1 MVGRRPGPDLDT
13 LSLPSARTARTTGP
27 GAAVPHHPRFQESD
41 VSHPPRDQTILDA
54 SLIDLASPTEE
65 RNTAST
71 GLDAL
76 DARGMVD
83 VILGEDAT
91 VAAAVQARAGEI
103 AALVEVCVQA
113 ISTGGT
119 VHYLGAGTSGRLAVL
134 DAVELAPTFNA
145 DPSMVTAHLAGG
157 DGAFLTAV
165 EGAED
170 STAAGAELVREQCAP
185 GDVVIGLAASGRTP
199 FVGGAL
205 EAARVAGMPTALIS
219 ANPQA
224 ELAGF
229 ADHPILLDVGPEV
242 VTGSTR
248 MKAGTAQKLT
258 LNALSTA
265 MMVRLGTTFGNLMID
280 VRPTNAKLVARTV
293 RMLVQASGQ
302 DPQHA
307 AAVLE
312 AAGGSVRVALVA
324 LLSGAEVA
332 AAAEVLE
339 QFPRDARR
347 VGDPAGIRSAVAA
360 LGAQG

>member
-1 MVGRRPGPDLDT
+1 MSSPQRDEQPLDVDL
-13 LSLPSARTARTTGP
+13 
-27 GAAVPHHPRFQESD
+27 V
-41 VSHPPRDQTILDA
+41 
-54 SLIDLASPTEE
+54 DLASPTEE
-65 RNTAST
+65 RNPASAE
-71 GLDAL
+71 LDAL

-91 VAAAVQARAGEI
+91 VAAAVQARAGEV
-103 AALVEVCVQA
+103 AALVETCVEA
-113 ISTGGT
+113 IAAGGT

-170 STAAGAELVREQCAP
+170 SREAGAELVRSRCRA

-199 FVGGAL
+199 FVAGAL
-205 EAARVAGMPTALIS
+205 EEARAAGMPTALIS
-219 ANPQA
+219 ANPRA
-224 ELAGF
+224 ALAPL

-265 MMVRLGTTFGNLMID
+265 TMVRLGTTFGNLMID

-302 DPQHA
+302 SPQRA
-307 AAVLE
+307 AEVLQ
-312 AAGGSVRVALVA
+312 AAEGSVRTALVA
-324 LLSGAEVA
+324 LLSGAEVPA
-332 AAAEVLE
+332 AREALE
-339 QFPRDARR
+339 RFPRDPHRR
-347 VGDPAGIRSAVAA
+347 GDPAGIRSAVDA
-360 LGAQG
+360 LRAPGTAP

>member
-1 MVGRRPGPDLDT
+1 P
-13 LSLPSARTARTTGP
+13 
-27 GAAVPHHPRFQESD
+27 PRGESPLD
-41 VSHPPRDQTILDA
+41 VSLV
-54 SLIDLASPTEE
+54 DLASPTEE
-65 RNTAST
+65 RNPAST
-71 GLDAL
+71 ELDAL
-76 DARGMVD
+76 DARGMVE

-91 VAAAVQARAGEI
+91 VAAAVRSRAAEI
-103 AALVEVCVQA
+103 AALVEECVQA
-113 ISTGGT
+113 ISSGGT
-119 VHYLGAGTSGRLAVL
+119 VHYLGAPTV
-134 DAVELAPTFNA
+134 DAE
-145 DPSMVTAHLAGG
+145 PSMVTARLAGG

-170 STAAGAELVREQCAP
+170 SSEAGAELVREQCRP

-205 EAARVAGMPTALIS
+205 EAARAAGMPAALIS

-224 ELAGF
+224 ALAPL

-293 RMLVQASGQ
+293 RMLVQASGKS
-302 DPQHA
+302 PQRA

-324 LLSGAEVA
+324 LLAGA
-332 AAAEVLE
+332 
-339 QFPRDARR
+339 
-347 VGDPAGIRSAVAA
+347 
-360 LGAQG
+360 

>member
-1 MVGRRPGPDLDT
+1 MSSPQRDEQPLDVDL
-13 LSLPSARTARTTGP
+13 
-27 GAAVPHHPRFQESD
+27 V
-41 VSHPPRDQTILDA
+41 
-54 SLIDLASPTEE
+54 DLASPTEE
-65 RNTAST
+65 RNPASAE
-71 GLDAL
+71 LDAL

-91 VAAAVQARAGEI
+91 VAAAVQARAGEV
-103 AALVEVCVQA
+103 AALVETCVEA
-113 ISTGGT
+113 IAAGGT

-170 STAAGAELVREQCAP
+170 SREAGAELVRSRCRA

-199 FVGGAL
+199 FVAGAL
-205 EAARVAGMPTALIS
+205 EEARAAGMPTALIS
-219 ANPQA
+219 ANPRA
-224 ELAGF
+224 ALAPL

-265 MMVRLGTTFGNLMID
+265 TMVRLGTTFGNLMID

-302 DPQHA
+302 SPQHA
-307 AAVLE
+307 AEVLQ
-312 AAGGSVRVALVA
+312 AAGGSVRTALVA
-324 LLSGAEVA
+324 LLSGAEVPA
-332 AAAEVLE
+332 AREALE
-339 QFPRDARR
+339 RFPRDPHRR
-347 VGDPAGIRSAVAA
+347 GDPAGIRSAVDA
-360 LGAQG
+360 LRAPGTAP

>member
-1 MVGRRPGPDLDT
+1 MSTAGQDPSPYDADLVG
-13 LSLPSARTARTTGP
+13 
-27 GAAVPHHPRFQESD
+27 
-41 VSHPPRDQTILDA
+41 
-54 SLIDLASPTEE
+54 LASPTEE
-65 RNTAST
+65 RNPASAE
-71 GLDAL
+71 LDTL

-91 VAAAVQARAGEI
+91 VAAAVQARSAEI
-103 AALVEVCVQA
+103 AELVETCVAA
-113 ISTGGT
+113 IAGGGT
-119 VHYLGAGTSGRLAVL
+119 VHYLGAGTSGRLGVL

-170 STAAGAELVREQCAP
+170 SREAGAELVRSRCRA

-199 FVGGAL
+199 FVAGAL
-205 EAARVAGMPTALIS
+205 EEARAAGMPTALIS

-224 ELAGF
+224 ALAPL

-265 MMVRLGTTFGNLMID
+265 TMVRLGTTFGNLMID

-293 RMLVQASGQ
+293 RMLVQASGV

-307 AAVLE
+307 ARVLE

-324 LLSGAEVA
+324 LLAGAEVDA
-332 AAAEVLE
+332 AREVLE
-339 QFPRDARR
+339 RFPRDAGRL
-347 VGDPAGIRSAVAA
+347 GDPAGIRSAVGA
-360 LGAQG
+360 LAGQG

>member
-1 MVGRRPGPDLDT
+1 MSSPQRDEQPLDVDL
-13 LSLPSARTARTTGP
+13 
-27 GAAVPHHPRFQESD
+27 V
-41 VSHPPRDQTILDA
+41 
-54 SLIDLASPTEE
+54 DLASPTEE
-65 RNTAST
+65 RNPASAE
-71 GLDAL
+71 LDAL

-91 VAAAVQARAGEI
+91 VAAAVQARAGEV
-103 AALVEVCVQA
+103 AALVETCVEA
-113 ISTGGT
+113 IAAGGT

-170 STAAGAELVREQCAP
+170 SREAGAELVRSRCRA

-199 FVGGAL
+199 FVAGAL
-205 EAARVAGMPTALIS
+205 EEARAAGMPTALIS
-219 ANPQA
+219 ANPRA
-224 ELAGF
+224 ALAPL

-265 MMVRLGTTFGNLMID
+265 TMVRLGTTFGNLMID

-293 RMLVQASGQ
+293 RMLVQASGRS
-302 DPQHA
+302 PQRA
-307 AAVLE
+307 AEVLQ
-312 AAGGSVRVALVA
+312 AAGGSVRTALVA
-324 LLSGAEVA
+324 LLSGAEVSA
-332 AAAEVLE
+332 AREALE
-339 QFPRDARR
+339 RFPRDPHRG
-347 VGDPAGIRSAVAA
+347 GDPAGIRSAVDA
-360 LGAQG
+360 LRAPGTAP

>member
-1 MVGRRPGPDLDT
+1 MVGGSGAQASIRWVPSRRIAGP
-13 LSLPSARTARTTGP
+13 TGP
-27 GAAVPHHPRFQESD
+27 GACVLIAPDPQEPD
-41 VSHPPRDQTILDA
+41 VSHPPRDESPLDV
-54 SLIDLASPTEE
+54 SLVDLASPTEE
-65 RNTAST
+65 RNPAST
-71 GLDAL
+71 ELDAL
-76 DARGMVD
+76 DARGMVE

-91 VAAAVQARAGEI
+91 VAAAVRSRAAEI
-103 AALVEVCVQA
+103 AALVEECVQA
-113 ISTGGT
+113 ISSGGT
-119 VHYLGAGTSGRLAVL
+119 VHYLGAGTSGRLGVL

-170 STAAGAELVREQCAP
+170 SSEAGAELVREQCRP

-205 EAARVAGMPTALIS
+205 EAARAAGMPTALIS

-224 ELAGF
+224 ALAPL

-293 RMLVQASGQ
+293 RMLVQASGA
-302 DPQHA
+302 DPEHA
-307 AAVLE
+307 AQVLQE
-312 AAGGSVRVALVA
+312 ADGSVRTALVA
-324 LLSGAEVA
+324 LLAGADVVA
-332 AAAEVLE
+332 AREVLE
-339 QFPRDARR
+339 RFPRDPRR
-347 VGDPAGIRSAVAA
+347 LGDPAGIRSAVAA
-360 LGAQG
+360 LGAQS

>member
-1 MVGRRPGPDLDT
+1 MSSPQRDEQPLDVDL
-13 LSLPSARTARTTGP
+13 
-27 GAAVPHHPRFQESD
+27 V
-41 VSHPPRDQTILDA
+41 
-54 SLIDLASPTEE
+54 DLASPTEE
-65 RNTAST
+65 RNPASAE
-71 GLDAL
+71 LDAL

-91 VAAAVQARAGEI
+91 VAAAVQARAGEV
-103 AALVEVCVQA
+103 AALVETCVEA
-113 ISTGGT
+113 IAAGGT

-170 STAAGAELVREQCAP
+170 SREAGAELVRSRCRA

-199 FVGGAL
+199 FVAGAL
-205 EAARVAGMPTALIS
+205 EEARAAGMPTALIS
-219 ANPQA
+219 ANPRA
-224 ELAGF
+224 ALATL

-265 MMVRLGTTFGNLMID
+265 TMVRLGTTFGNLMID

-302 DPQHA
+302 SPQRA
-307 AAVLE
+307 AEVLQ
-312 AAGGSVRVALVA
+312 AAEGSVRTALVA
-324 LLSGAEVA
+324 LLSGAEVPA
-332 AAAEVLE
+332 AREALE
-339 QFPRDARR
+339 RFPRDPHRR
-347 VGDPAGIRSAVAA
+347 GDPAGIRSAVDA
-360 LGAQG
+360 LRAPGTAP

>member
-1 MVGRRPGPDLDT
+1 MSSPQRDEQPLDVDL
-13 LSLPSARTARTTGP
+13 
-27 GAAVPHHPRFQESD
+27 V
-41 VSHPPRDQTILDA
+41 
-54 SLIDLASPTEE
+54 DLASPTEE
-65 RNTAST
+65 RNPASAE
-71 GLDAL
+71 LDAL

-103 AALVEVCVQA
+103 AALVETCVEA
-113 ISTGGT
+113 IAAGGT

-170 STAAGAELVREQCAP
+170 SREAGAELVRSRCRA

-199 FVGGAL
+199 FVAGAL
-205 EAARVAGMPTALIS
+205 EEARAAGMPTALIS
-219 ANPQA
+219 ANPRA
-224 ELAGF
+224 ALAPL

-265 MMVRLGTTFGNLMID
+265 TMVRLGTTFGNLMID

-302 DPQHA
+302 SPQRA
-307 AAVLE
+307 AEVLQ
-312 AAGGSVRVALVA
+312 AAEGSVRTALVA
-324 LLSGAEVA
+324 LLSGAEVSA
-332 AAAEVLE
+332 AREALE
-339 QFPRDARR
+339 RFPRDPHRR
-347 VGDPAGIRSAVAA
+347 GDPAGIRSAVDA
-360 LGAQG
+360 LRAPGTAP

>member
-1 MVGRRPGPDLDT
+1 ME
-13 LSLPSARTARTTGP
+13 A
-27 GAAVPHHPRFQESD
+27 
-41 VSHPPRDQTILDA
+41 
-54 SLIDLASPTEE
+54 
-65 RNTAST
+65 
-71 GLDAL
+71 
-76 DARGMVD
+76 
-83 VILGEDAT
+83 
-91 VAAAVQARAGEI
+91 I
-103 AALVEVCVQA
+103 AA
-113 ISTGGT
+113 GGT

-170 STAAGAELVREQCAP
+170 SREAGAELVRSRCRA

-199 FVGGAL
+199 FVAGAL
-205 EAARVAGMPTALIS
+205 EEARAAGMPTALIS

-224 ELAGF
+224 ALAPL

-265 MMVRLGTTFGNLMID
+265 TMVRLGTTFGNLMID

-302 DPQHA
+302 SPQHA
-307 AAVLE
+307 AEVLQ
-312 AAGGSVRVALVA
+312 AAGGSVRTALVA
-324 LLSGAEVA
+324 LLSGAEVSA
-332 AAAEVLE
+332 AREALE
-339 QFPRDARR
+339 RFPRDPHRG
-347 VGDPAGIRSAVAA
+347 GDPAGIRSAVDA
-360 LGAQG
+360 LRAPGTAP